1 MNCHSQVQGQTPQ
14 QKREINKTQE
24 AWKKGDPVEWKKVY
38 DLPDHVQFNHQPHIM
53 KGVDCAECH
62 GQVNR
67 MDVIATDNAF
77 NMGWCVN
84 CHRQPEH
91 NASINCS
98 TCHY

>member
-1 MNCHSQVQGQTPQ
+1 MS
-14 QKREINKTQE
+14 
-24 AWKKGDPVEWKKVY
+24 
-38 DLPDHVQFNHQPHIM
+38 
-53 KGVDCAECH
+53 GVGCTECH